1 MQAHGQELF
10 VLFITLASVS
20 LPTYMRGAH
29 LLNKDRA
36 GRKRDAPAPAQNPT
50 FPGLAPPPDHVPIQ
64 NSNSFICFQ
73 ILKIYGDVISI
84 SPTFPYL
91 QFLCS

>member
-1 MQAHGQELF
+1 
-10 VLFITLASVS
+10 
-20 LPTYMRGAH
+20 
-29 LLNKDRA
+29 
-36 GRKRDAPAPAQNPT
+36 
-50 FPGLAPPPDHVPIQ
+50 LAPPPDHVPIQ